1 MDGNDISDILDN
13 MNKEYKS
20 SNAQPNQGDENL
32 DSEEDIVDMN
42 YLLENNNLQQE
53 EGLET
58 YGDLSLVEP
67 NT

>member
-42 YLLENNNLQQE
+42 YLLENNNLQ
-53 EGLET
+53 
-58 YGDLSLVEP
+58 
-67 NT
+67 